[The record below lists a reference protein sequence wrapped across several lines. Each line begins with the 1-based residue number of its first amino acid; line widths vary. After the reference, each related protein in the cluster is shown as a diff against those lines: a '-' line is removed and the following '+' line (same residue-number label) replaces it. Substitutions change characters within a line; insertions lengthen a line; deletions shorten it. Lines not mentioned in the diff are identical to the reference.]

1 MRSRERGGAR
11 GSPAAGDGQGKQTLQ
26 ERGGGGWSEAL
37 GMEMGLETWA
47 TRTHEEQT
55 GEVNT
60 DAPTS
65 KSTPPVHFQ
74 SCCSHVPPGPTLPV
88 TLSRLTPPPGT
99 LFTSSP
105 SPSPAH
111 LSPGPSLSSSSSSL
125 RKLKLSRACST
136 VMLRLEA
143 RLRVRPCFCWGCEG
157 SQRHGL
163 AAFPVLPQP
172 SPAILT
178 ISRLSSRVTSC
189 SRPCSS
195 GNWPR

>member
-1 MRSRERGGAR
+1 MVRS
-11 GSPAAGDGQGKQTLQ
+11 PGDTD
-26 ERGGGGWSEAL
+26 
-37 GMEMGLETWA
+37 GLETWA
-47 TRTHEEQT
+47 SRTHEEYM

-74 SCCSHVPPGPTLPV
+74 SCCTTHEFHLAPPPVP
-88 TLSRLTPPPGT
+88 LSCLTPSSGT
-99 LFTSSP
+99 HLTSSP
-105 SPSPAH
+105 LPISISFSPHH

-143 RLRVRPCFCWGCEG
+143 RLRVRPCLCWGCEG
-157 SQRHGL
+157 SQSCCYCL
-163 AAFPVLPQP
+163 AACPVLPQP
-172 SPAILT
+172 NPALLT
-178 ISRLSSRVTSC
+178 MSRLSSRITSC